1 MALPSVPHDDDG
13 SVRRF
18 ADRLAAGGLG
28 YAARRVR
35 GAVERERDRSAFHL
49 DESQVQRKRI
59 QCNARRDL
67 FLLTGCRPDI
77 TNYGQQTSVLSPSFG
92 WLLSRD
98 APETWPLH
106 RGPAPGHQPGRRRLC
121 IPPPIATPVPHAHH
135 WRADHG
141 TRRDRGSC
149 GTAVRSTASRSK
161 GTSRSRC
168 AKTTSPG
175 RGMPRASP
183 PRRNWTASTPSEPA
197 FSPTPSTPTRPS
209 TPTNGHAECSSSAP
223 QDLKTWEFSR
233 QILGPNGASI
243 SLGEKDPTQG
253 GSRHRTHSRPCP
265 RAPVPVHAGLR
276 SGLAPAAEVGADAVR
291 RRRSRRSQGPEGLAG
306 GKGRSPGCRQA
317 TGASQDHRD
326 RANRAQLAHPARR
339 SRHPDQKRS
348 FPPRGA
354 GQPFTLFAR
363 PASLQ
368 EEAFQPLGIEP
379 AESDSSKAAG

>member
-1 MALPSVPHDDDG
+1 M
-13 SVRRF
+13 
-18 ADRLAAGGLG
+18 
-28 YAARRVR
+28 
-35 GAVERERDRSAFHL
+35 
-49 DESQVQRKRI
+49 
-59 QCNARRDL
+59 
-67 FLLTGCRPDI
+67 
-77 TNYGQQTSVLSPSFG
+77 
-92 WLLSRD
+92 
-98 APETWPLH
+98 
-106 RGPAPGHQPGRRRLC
+106 
-121 IPPPIATPVPHAHH
+121 PP
-135 WRADHG
+135 
-141 TRRDRGSC
+141 
-149 GTAVRSTASRSK
+149 
-161 GTSRSRC
+161 
-168 AKTTSPG
+168 
-175 RGMPRASP
+175 ASP

-209 TPTNGHAECSSSAP
+209 TPTNGHAACSSAAP

-253 GSRHRTHSRPCP
+253 GSRHRIHGRPCP
-265 RAPVPVHAGLR
+265 RAPVPAHAGLR
-276 SGLAPAAEVGADAVR
+276 SGVAPAAEVGADAVR

-339 SRHPDQKRS
+339 SRHADRKRR

-368 EEAFQPLGIEP
+368 DEAFQPLGIEP
-379 AESDSSKAAG
+379 AESDSSKATGRFLSIPSYHSGIMQNLVASSAEPRFSEIGRSIKRVAGRLRRSHAGGLQGNQVGATRAPHAMGGIRSAHGRAASKAAAARKMSTSRIALEMTCRPTGSPSPVNPTGKDAPGLPVRLNG